1 MQALAQSS
9 EWIPYLVQPSE
20 WIVSALMLIVY
31 ARVRFN
37 SPPTNRSGTT
47 FALFSLGLIFYY
59 ALIVALW
66 ALVTIAVRQGS
77 IRFDNAVVWLGG
89 VNPAAQEEF
98 KPYAP
103 LVAALVIVVAAQ
115 FPWVRRI
122 DNAARSVC
130 IKLAAIPR
138 EADRLALELA
148 QTADFQPKSVRL
160 RSQVSKIITE
170 EIGPQALS
178 FELDGSLAARFTR
191 AVGLYWLFVGPN
203 SKGTQIDFANAN
215 TRSVYSRIMQ
225 LSEVTAA
232 RVTARYEELMQAA
245 SAYFATPRPTR
256 ELKEALNRSIVE
268 VSLLTCSLI
277 ARYVLYCNATKGKR
291 RQRLARMGF
300 DPSRTMTVRFG
311 VDQWVATILAVIV
324 LSAGM
329 MAFMPGTLRLDAG
342 KILTIS
348 ITFGLSIGFA
358 VMAAVVVAQRF
369 MERHEGETS
378 PYPPIAELT
387 AAALIVAGLSV
398 ALRIGI
404 PVIPPLLLGDS
415 SDLSSIFIQF
425 RERLPGILIPFACT
439 ISLGLLCI
447 YLGAR
452 RRQVHVIALGA
463 LGNGL
468 AFVAASLL
476 VAWMLDDTVLS
487 QFYARPGQARPLIV
501 MTSGLIGLAIGAM
514 VLWAFKRS
522 ERARHDDVEQAAQ
535 SVRAGIPGLAALPA
549 AEELDPAAASR
560 AEVSARNYGGYLRTN
575 VAHLE
580 GRYVCFRPAFTAPGV
595 ISAYLVDV
603 RWDDAASCLTFEEK
617 DRADAGHTQRGRVY
631 IPDGRPFISLVTVE
645 GGAIRLVTVSRP
657 EQGES
662 ARGLIMT
669 LSNPSGMNFTPAGA
683 PIVLKRV
690 ADKIPQLGFI
700 RPDAPDYEFY
710 RQELEAVTPAFGFFA
725 SAPRPAAE
733 VEARPG
739 TPIEQ
744 PRLSLVT

>member
-9 EWIPYLVQPSE
+9 EWIPDLVQPSE

-47 FALFSLGLIFYY
+47 FALFSFGLIFYY

-77 IRFDNAVVWLGG
+77 IRFDNAIVWLGG

-203 SKGTQIDFANAN
+203 SKGTQIDFANAT
-215 TRSVYSRIMQ
+215 TRSVYTRIMQ

-329 MAFMPGTLRLDAG
+329 MAFMPG
-342 KILTIS
+342 
-348 ITFGLSIGFA
+348 
-358 VMAAVVVAQRF
+358 
-369 MERHEGETS
+369 
-378 PYPPIAELT
+378 
-387 AAALIVAGLSV
+387 
-398 ALRIGI
+398 
-404 PVIPPLLLGDS
+404 S
-415 SDLSSIFIQF
+415 SDS
-425 RERLPGILIPFACT
+425 
-439 ISLGLLCI
+439 
-447 YLGAR
+447 
-452 RRQVHVIALGA
+452 
-463 LGNGL
+463 
-468 AFVAASLL
+468 
-476 VAWMLDDTVLS
+476 
-487 QFYARPGQARPLIV
+487 
-501 MTSGLIGLAIGAM
+501 
-514 VLWAFKRS
+514 
-522 ERARHDDVEQAAQ
+522 
-535 SVRAGIPGLAALPA
+535 
-549 AEELDPAAASR
+549 
-560 AEVSARNYGGYLRTN
+560 
-575 VAHLE
+575 
-580 GRYVCFRPAFTAPGV
+580 
-595 ISAYLVDV
+595 
-603 RWDDAASCLTFEEK
+603 
-617 DRADAGHTQRGRVY
+617 
-631 IPDGRPFISLVTVE
+631 
-645 GGAIRLVTVSRP
+645 
-657 EQGES
+657 
-662 ARGLIMT
+662 
-669 LSNPSGMNFTPAGA
+669 TPA
-683 PIVLKRV
+683 R
-690 ADKIPQLGFI
+690 F
-700 RPDAPDYEFY
+700 
-710 RQELEAVTPAFGFFA
+710 
-725 SAPRPAAE
+725 
-733 VEARPG
+733 
-739 TPIEQ
+739 
-744 PRLSLVT
+744 

>member
-1 MQALAQSS
+1 MQDLAPFS
-9 EWIPYLVQPSE
+9 EWIPYIVRSGE
-20 WIVSALMLIVY
+20 WIVSAGMLFVY
-31 ARVRFN
+31 AWVRFN

-47 FALFSLGLIFYY
+47 FALFFFGLIFYA

-66 ALVTIAVRQGS
+66 LVVIIAVRQGS
-77 IRFDNAVVWLGG
+77 INFDKAAIWLGG
-89 VNPAAQEEF
+89 ADPRAQEEF

-115 FPWVRRI
+115 FPWVRRV
-122 DNAARSVC
+122 DNAARAVC

-148 QTADFQPKSVRL
+148 QTADFQPKSGRL
-160 RSQVSKIITE
+160 RAQVEKIITE
-170 EIGPQALS
+170 DIGPQALS
-178 FELDGSLAARFTR
+178 FEPDGSLAARFTR

-203 SKGTQIDFANAN
+203 SNGMQIDFANAN
-215 TRSVYSRIMQ
+215 ARSAYARIMQ
-225 LSEVTAA
+225 LSDVTAA

-245 SAYFATPRPTR
+245 SAYFAAPRSSK

-300 DPSRTMTVRFG
+300 DASRTMTIRFG
-311 VDQWVATILAVIV
+311 LDQWVATILAVIV
-324 LSAGM
+324 LSAGI
-329 MAFMPGTLRLDAG
+329 MAFMPGMLTQPAG

-348 ITFGLSIGFA
+348 ITFGLSIGCA

-369 MERHEGETS
+369 MERHEGETF

-387 AAALIVAGLSV
+387 VAALIVAGLSV

-404 PVIPPLLLGDS
+404 PVIPPLLLGES
-415 SDLSSIFIQF
+415 SDLPGIFIQF
-425 RERLPGILIPFACT
+425 RERLPGVLIPFACT

-452 RRQVHVIALGA
+452 PWSQVRVVASGA

-468 AFVAASLL
+468 AFMAAGLL
-476 VAWMLDDTVLS
+476 VAWMLEDQVLAK
-487 QFYARPGQARPLIV
+487 FYADHARLRV
-501 MTSGLIGLAIGAM
+501 MLATGLTGLAIGAM
-514 VLWAFKRS
+514 VLLAFKRS
-522 ERARHDDVEQAAQ
+522 ERARRDDVEHAAE
-535 SVRAGIPGLAALPA
+535 SARVSIPGLAALPA
-549 AEELDPAAASR
+549 VEELNPTDAPR
-560 AEVSARNYGGYLRTN
+560 GEVSARNLGGYVRAN

-595 ISAYLVDV
+595 ISAYLVDL
-603 RWDDAASCLTFEEK
+603 RWDEAASCLTFEEK

-657 EQGES
+657 EPGDP

-669 LSNPSGMNFTPAGA
+669 LSNPGGMNFTPASA
-683 PIVLKRV
+683 PIVLRRV
-690 ADKIPQLGFI
+690 ADKIPELGFI
-700 RPDAPDYEFY
+700 RTGAPDYEFY
-710 RQELEAVTPAFGFFA
+710 RQELETVAPAFGFFA
-725 SAPRPAAE
+725 TTPRPASGA
-733 VEARPG
+733 EARLA
-739 TPIEQ
+739 TAAEEA
-744 PRLSLVT
+744 RLSLVR